1 MARGEEES
9 ARKFVNWP
17 EAHRRRKAAQ
27 VASGKSI
34 VDIAEVIGVTDG
46 YLGLFIRTRE
56 IGAMDILLGLAQELN
71 TTTDYLLAAPW
82 AGNSARPDN
91 LRFSEESMRAMRL
104 LDALPRPARQHLLE
118 MLTQAAEVWR
128 ATAKLQADV
137 LRYAA
142 ALEEAGIDLDLDN
155 APIGEVTIGE
165 FLADALR
172 NGEA

>member
-71 TTTDYLLAAPW
+71 TTTDYLLAAP
-82 AGNSARPDN
+82 N
-91 LRFSEESMRAMRL
+91 
-104 LDALPRPARQHLLE
+104 
-118 MLTQAAEVWR
+118 VWFR
-128 ATAKLQADV
+128 RHVRVWVKPGS
-137 LRYAA
+137 RYA
-142 ALEEAGIDLDLDN
+142 ER
-155 APIGEVTIGE
+155 IGLVELV
-165 FLADALR
+165 
-172 NGEA
+172 